1 MYLLEKDLKGM
12 RKESDY
18 LEAQWNSESSESV
31 EEPS

>member
-12 RKESDY
+12 REEIDY
-18 LEAQWNSESSESV
+18 LETQWNSESSESV